1 MRFPLSGRARDFHP
15 LDYAHVGRTERGC
28 AVVLHDGTASLVVKR
43 GCSAKGIITP
53 QSVTETGET
62 VTRTGETVM
71 GTGLVRCHAGMATL
85 LRRRGNVVTPAWQR
99 CYAGVATDEA
109 RSRNGK
115 AARHNGLLPCRHG
128 RSPARAGRKWWR
140 GVSSELLP
148 SGYRKARH
156 AVYETACRACG
167 VCE

>member
-1 MRFPLSGRARDFHP
+1 M
-15 LDYAHVGRTERGC
+15 
-28 AVVLHDGTASLVVKR
+28 LHDGTASLVVKR

-71 GTGLVRCHAGMATL
+71 GTGLVRCHAGMATLPRRHGNVVTPAWQRCYAGMATL